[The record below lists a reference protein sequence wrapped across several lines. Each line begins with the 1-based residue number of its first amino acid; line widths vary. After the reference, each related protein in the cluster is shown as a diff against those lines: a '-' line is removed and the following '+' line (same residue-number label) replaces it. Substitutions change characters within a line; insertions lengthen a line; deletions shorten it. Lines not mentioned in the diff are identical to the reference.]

1 MASKF
6 DAANGVYDLSEINTL
21 KELRE
26 EITFLKASIKKDEE
40 ELEAR
45 LRRLPQH
52 AIRSAADNI
61 LPSFLNKLIAN
72 GTWKLLLSG
81 ATMFANPFAKGFSL
95 KKNIV
100 SSAKRLGLITLVKTA
115 YNYWTNKNTVKNKTF
130 SGVRTPPVTILNT
143 QKSTKKN

>member
-26 EITFLKASIKKDEE
+26 EIAFLKASIKTDEE

-52 AIRSAADNI
+52 AIRSAADTI
-61 LPSFLNKLIAN
+61 LPSFLDKIIAN

-81 ATMFANPFAKGFSL
+81 ATMFANPFAKGFSF

-100 SSAKRLGLITLVKTA
+100 SSAKRLGLITLIKTA
-115 YNYWTNKNTVKNKTF
+115 YGYWANKKTATNK
-130 SGVRTPPVTILNT
+130 TPAISKAGAVTMLNT
-143 QKSTKKN
+143 KRPKKD